1 MKRILSIL
9 LALVMALGALPA
21 AAFAAEEEIVV
32 TGEENPVVT
41 EGEEVP
47 AAAEEDADGSRRW
60 NGRRR
65 CGGRQYRRQRK

>member
-32 TGEENPVVT
+32 TGKKTP
-41 EGEEVP
+41 
-47 AAAEEDADGSRRW
+47 S
-60 NGRRR
+60 
-65 CGGRQYRRQRK
+65 